1 MSLGREAGKSL
12 VSGFSGVI
20 GPETRLQGDEAV
32 GRAPADHILKPVSRQ
47 RRAEKWDIGYRG
59 KGGLV

>member
-1 MSLGREAGKSL
+1 M

-47 RRAEKWDIGYRG
+47 RRTEKWDIGYRG